1 MSAKMSLADFFSFA
15 RDNRKR
21 MDDVYR
27 EIEEIQGQ
35 FNELY
40 ARQSQDRQKVVASLI
55 PLLIAGSADLPPE
68 MAQPLES
75 REQAERKALR
85 DELAALRAE
94 ETDKRQKVDNLV
106 LEAQRQV
113 AHLRDENPILNQQE
127 EELKARR
134 AAVHQEL
141 QTLTAEIE
149 SMHMFPIGWL
159 TNASKRKK
167 LSVESQRLVENLN
180 AMTDGIRAVRAKW
193 QEEKKALEES
203 QANLRKQWQAMS
215 VETAQVQTKAEYLA
229 SNLDILGKRNA
240 AQGWLNELRDAPVAS
255 GAWKDQLAPLVELNR
270 NRADYEAG
278 LKSVSEILGLLK
290 GLGEGMDR
298 FIRSLN
304 TVYEEQRRY
313 KLPMLSVELSDAV
326 TSFHASWPDT
336 QAKVK
341 DEKFLGTHPLEFSK
355 RVQGV
360 VQERLSEAAIQS
372 MFEDMGQAL
381 NTATKAWH

>member
-1 MSAKMSLADFFSFA
+1 MSAKMNLADFFTYA

-21 MDDVYR
+21 MDDTYR
-27 EIEEIQGQ
+27 EIEEIQYQ

-40 ARQSQDRQKVVASLI
+40 ARQSQERQKLVASLI

-68 MAQPLES
+68 IAQPLES

-113 AHLRDENPILNQQE
+113 THLREENPILNQQE
-127 EELKARR
+127 EGLKARH
-134 AAVHQEL
+134 AAMRQEL
-141 QTLTAEIE
+141 QRLDAEIAGL
-149 SMHMFPIGWL
+149 HLFPIGWL
-159 TNASKRKK
+159 TNAGKRKR
-167 LSVESQRLVENLN
+167 LSAERQRLVENLN
-180 AMTDGIRAVRAKW
+180 AMTEGIRTVRAKW
-193 QEEKKALEES
+193 QEEKKALGES
-203 QANLRKQWQAMS
+203 QASLRNQWQAMS

-229 SNLDILGKRNA
+229 ANLDALGKRNA
-240 AQGWLNELRDAPVAS
+240 AQNWLNGLRDSPVAS
-255 GAWKDQLAPLVELNR
+255 GVWKDQLAPLVELNR
-270 NRADYEAG
+270 SRADYEAG

-298 FIRSLN
+298 FIRSLG

-326 TSFHASWPDT
+326 TSLHASWPDT

-341 DEKFLGTHPLEFSK
+341 DEKYLGTHPLEFSQ
-355 RVQGV
+355 RVQSV
-360 VQERLSEAAIQS
+360 IQERLSEAAIQK
-372 MFEDMGQAL
+372 MFEDMGEAL
-381 NTATKAWH
+381 NKATKAWH

>member
-1 MSAKMSLADFFSFA
+1 MSTKMNLADFFQYA
-15 RDNRKR
+15 RDSRKR
-21 MDDVYR
+21 MDDTYR
-27 EIEEIQGQ
+27 EIEEIQYQ

-40 ARQSQDRQKVVASLI
+40 ARQSQERQKLVASLI

-68 MAQPLES
+68 IAQPLES

-113 AHLRDENPILNQQE
+113 THLREENPILNQQE
-127 EELKARR
+127 EGLKARH
-134 AAVHQEL
+134 AAMRQEL
-141 QTLTAEIE
+141 QRLDAEIAGL
-149 SMHMFPIGWL
+149 HLFPIGWL
-159 TNASKRKK
+159 TNAGKRKR
-167 LSVESQRLVENLN
+167 LSAERQRLVENLN
-180 AMTDGIRAVRAKW
+180 AMTEGIRTVRAKW
-193 QEEKKALEES
+193 QEEKKALGES
-203 QANLRKQWQAMS
+203 QASLRNQWQAMS

-229 SNLDILGKRNA
+229 ANLDALGKRNA
-240 AQGWLNELRDAPVAS
+240 AQNWLNGLRDSPVAS
-255 GAWKDQLAPLVELNR
+255 GVWKDQLAPLVELNR
-270 NRADYEAG
+270 SRADYEAG

-298 FIRSLN
+298 FIRSLG

-326 TSFHASWPDT
+326 TSFHVSWPDT

-341 DEKFLGTHPLEFSK
+341 DEKYLGTHPLEFSQ

-360 VQERLSEAAIQS
+360 IQERLSEGAIQK
-372 MFEDMGQAL
+372 MFEDMGEAL
-381 NTATKAWH
+381 NKATKAWH

>member
-1 MSAKMSLADFFSFA
+1 MSTKMNLADFFQYA
-15 RDNRKR
+15 RDSRKR
-21 MDDVYR
+21 MDDTYR
-27 EIEEIQGQ
+27 EIEEIQYQ
-35 FNELY
+35 FNDLY
-40 ARQSQDRQKVVASLI
+40 ARQSQERQKLVASLI

-68 MAQPLES
+68 IAQPLES

-113 AHLRDENPILNQQE
+113 THLRAENPILNQQE
-127 EELKARR
+127 EGLKARL
-134 AAVHQEL
+134 AAMQQEL
-141 QTLTAEIE
+141 QRLDAEIE
-149 SMHMFPIGWL
+149 GLRMFPIGWL
-159 TNASKRKK
+159 TNTRKRKR
-167 LSVESQRLVENLN
+167 LSAKRQRLVENLN
-180 AMTDGIRAVRAKW
+180 AMTEGIRTVRAKW
-193 QEEKKALEES
+193 QEEKKTLGES
-203 QANLRKQWQAMS
+203 QASLRNQWQAMS

-229 SNLDILGKRNA
+229 ANLDTLGKRNA
-240 AQGWLNELRDAPVAS
+240 AQNWLNELRDSPVAS
-255 GAWKDQLAPLVELNR
+255 GVWKDQLAPLVELNR
-270 NRADYEAG
+270 SRAEYEAG

-298 FIRSLN
+298 FIRSLG

-326 TSFHASWPDT
+326 TSFHVSWPDT

-341 DEKFLGTHPLEFSK
+341 DEKYLGTHPMEFSQ

-360 VQERLSEAAIQS
+360 IQERLSEGAIQK
-372 MFEDMGQAL
+372 MFEDMGEAL
-381 NTATKAWH
+381 NKATKAWH